1 MLKIPN
7 RDDNL
12 SKTNVEIM
20 TRVYDDFK
28 KFNKLKK
35 YPIPKLLNRCMDL
48 FVKDEDFRKKV
59 NAHNEL
65 VIWNIKM

>member
-1 MLKIPN
+1 
-7 RDDNL
+7 
-12 SKTNVEIM
+12 M

-48 FVKDEDFRKKV
+48 FVKDEEFRKKV